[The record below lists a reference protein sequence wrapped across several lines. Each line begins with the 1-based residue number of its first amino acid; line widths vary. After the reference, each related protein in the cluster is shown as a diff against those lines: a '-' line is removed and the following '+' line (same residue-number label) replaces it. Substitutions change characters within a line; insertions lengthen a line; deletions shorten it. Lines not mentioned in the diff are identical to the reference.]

1 MKQFDL
7 DAILDRTR
15 DHRSSAL
22 DALFNPPPYQATVP
36 APPENLFL
44 TAWPFV
50 DGPVIAQQFGTKAV
64 LVTPLG
70 SVPEPLRSWLLA
82 VIPARDAEAFDEDGD
97 GA

>member
-15 DHRSSAL
+15 SDRTDRLAV
-22 DALFNPPPYQATVP
+22 LFDGPRLVP

-50 DGPVIAQQFGTKAV
+50 DGPVIAQQFGTKVV
-64 LVTPLG
+64 LVMPLG
-70 SVPEPLRSWLLA
+70 SVREPLRSWLLA

-97 GA
+97 SA